1 MDIDESTLTGKWG
14 ILKKF
19 FVRGA
24 PCVLAENILT
34 VQGLAKGIKG
44 VFESLVWDP
53 KDEISV
59 ILFLI

>member
-1 MDIDESTLTGKWG
+1 MDIDESSLTGKWG

-19 FVRGA
+19 FVGGP
-24 PCVLAENILT
+24 PCVLEENIST

-44 VFESLVWDP
+44 VFERLVWDH

-59 ILFLI
+59 VLFLI